1 MKKIFV
7 AFSHRKGYS
16 LLHKIF
22 LPHLNVIDKKFEL
35 FFDTCS
41 RPHAMRMPK
50 LLPSNAIQEKIQEKC
65 TPEIHSNAVG
75 TSRNSDR
82 SPIYLGIPFF
92 NGQCGSKMSSSLES
106 WFKPYLQVSLSLS
119 LSLKGNLKKG
129 KLQYFLQ
136 K

>member
-7 AFSHRKGYS
+7 ALSHRKGYS

-22 LPHLNVIDKKFEL
+22 LPHLNVIDKKFKM

-41 RPHAMRMPK
+41 RPHAMHMPK
-50 LLPSNAIQEKIQEKC
+50 LLPSNAIQEKC

-106 WFKPYLQVSLSLS
+106 WFKFAGLSLSLS

-129 KLQYFLQ
+129 KLQYFLP
-136 K
+136 